1 MAGRVE
7 YGSLFVTRMSH
18 GPIDQSDFMRLFV
31 RHERDLR
38 VFARSLLPNWPAV
51 DDVLQEASVVM
62 WKKLHQLEQEEDF
75 FTWARVI
82 VRYEVLN
89 ARRKAAR
96 DRLVLSEE
104 LLELLANE
112 AMPTTGDELEKE
124 REALNCC
131 LKKMGDEQRQLVF
144 AASMRDGGVK
154 ELAEATNRTANS
166 LYKLI
171 GRLRASL
178 RECVHR
184 ELQTQGGNHE

>member
-1 MAGRVE
+1 
-7 YGSLFVTRMSH
+7 MSY

-62 WKKLHQLEQEEDF
+62 WRKLHQLQQEEDF

-82 VRYEVLN
+82 VRYEALR

-131 LKKMGDEQRQLVF
+131 LKKMGDEQRTAHRNTNVPCLLT
-144 AASMRDGGVK
+144 GGGFQGLTHGK
-154 ELAEATNRTANS
+154 HRLAEKENTPLANLWTTMLQDAGVEIDRFADANATANS
-166 LYKLI
+166 I
-171 GRLRASL
+171 WG
-178 RECVHR
+178 
-184 ELQTQGGNHE
+184 

>member
-1 MAGRVE
+1 
-7 YGSLFVTRMSH
+7 MS
-18 GPIDQSDFMRLFV
+18 F
-31 RHERDLR
+31 
-38 VFARSLLPNWPAV
+38 
-51 DDVLQEASVVM
+51 
-62 WKKLHQLEQEEDF
+62 
-75 FTWARVI
+75 
-82 VRYEVLN
+82 
-89 ARRKAAR
+89 RKAAR

>member
-1 MAGRVE
+1 MPQ
-7 YGSLFVTRMSH
+7 SH
-18 GPIDQSDFMRLFV
+18 LEQSDFMRLFV

-38 VFARSLLPNWPAV
+38 VFARTLLPNWPAV

-62 WKKLHQLEQEEDF
+62 WKKLHQLEKEEDF

-82 VRYEVLN
+82 VRYEALR
-89 ARRKAAR
+89 ARRNAAR

-104 LLELLANE
+104 TLELLANE

-124 REALNCC
+124 REALSSC
-131 LKKMGDEQRQLVF
+131 LEKLGDKQRELVF

-171 GRLRASL
+171 GRLRSAL
-178 RECVHR
+178 RECVQR
-184 ELQTQGGNHE
+184 ELQTQGGIHHG

>member
-1 MAGRVE
+1 
-7 YGSLFVTRMSH
+7 MSQDSV
-18 GPIDQSDFMRLFV
+18 DQSDFMRLFV

-38 VFARSLLPNWPAV
+38 VFARGMLPNWSAV

-62 WKKLHQLEQEEDF
+62 WKKLHQLEKEEDF

-82 VRYEVLN
+82 VRYEALR
-89 ARRKAAR
+89 ARRNAAR

-104 LLELLANE
+104 TLNLLADE
-112 AMPTTGDELEKE
+112 SMDTTGGDLEQE
-124 REALNCC
+124 RAALNSC
-131 LKKMGDEQRQLVF
+131 LQKMGDEQRDLVF

-178 RECVHR
+178 RECVQR
-184 ELQTQGGNHE
+184 ELQTRGETHG

>member
-1 MAGRVE
+1 
-7 YGSLFVTRMSH
+7 MSRD
-18 GPIDQSDFMRLFV
+18 PIDQSDFMRLFV

-38 VFARSLLPNWPAV
+38 VFARGMLPNWPAV

-62 WKKLHQLEQEEDF
+62 WKKLHQLEKEEDF
-75 FTWARVI
+75 FNWARVI
-82 VRYEVLN
+82 VRYEALR
-89 ARRKAAR
+89 ARRNAAR

-104 LLELLANE
+104 TLNLLADE
-112 AMPTTGDELEKE
+112 ATDITGGDLEQE
-124 REALNCC
+124 RAALNSC
-131 LKKMGDEQRQLVF
+131 LQKMGDEQRDLVF

-178 RECVHR
+178 RDCVDR
-184 ELQTQGGNHE
+184 ELEAHG

>member
-1 MAGRVE
+1 MPHTPV
-7 YGSLFVTRMSH
+7 
-18 GPIDQSDFMRLFV
+18 DQSDFMRLFV

-82 VRYEVLN
+82 VRYEVLR
-89 ARRKAAR
+89 ARRNAAR

-104 LLELLANE
+104 TLELLAND
-112 AMPTTGDELEKE
+112 AMPTTGDELAEE
-124 REALNCC
+124 REALGRC
-131 LKKMGDEQRQLVF
+131 LMKMGDEQRKLVF

-178 RECVHR
+178 RECVQR
-184 ELQTQGGNHE
+184 ELRTQGGAHG

>member
-1 MAGRVE
+1 MLPQN
-7 YGSLFVTRMSH
+7 S
-18 GPIDQSDFMRLFV
+18 IDQSDFMRLFV
-31 RHERDLR
+31 KHERNLR

-62 WKKLHQLEQEEDF
+62 WKKLHQLEKEEDF

-82 VRYEVLN
+82 VRYEALR
-89 ARRKAAR
+89 ARRNAAR

-104 LLELLANE
+104 TLELLANE
-112 AMPTTGDELEKE
+112 AMPTTGDDLEKE
-124 REALNCC
+124 RAALNRC
-131 LKKMGDEQRQLVF
+131 LKKIGNEQRELVF
-144 AASMRDGGVK
+144 AACRRDGGVK

-178 RECVHR
+178 RKCALR
-184 ELQTQGGNHE
+184 QLQAEERNHG

>member
-1 MAGRVE
+1 
-7 YGSLFVTRMSH
+7 
-18 GPIDQSDFMRLFV
+18 MRLFV

>member
-1 MAGRVE
+1 MPHRPV
-7 YGSLFVTRMSH
+7 
-18 GPIDQSDFMRLFV
+18 DQSDFMRLFV

-38 VFARSLLPNWPAV
+38 VFARGLLPNWPAV

-62 WKKLHQLEQEEDF
+62 WKKLHQLEKEEDF

-82 VRYEVLN
+82 VRFEALR
-89 ARRKAAR
+89 ARRNAAR

-104 LLELLANE
+104 TLELLANE
-112 AMPTTGDELEKE
+112 AMPTTRDELEQE
-124 REALNCC
+124 RAALNEC
-131 LKKMGDEQRQLVF
+131 LQKMGDEQRELVF

-178 RECVHR
+178 RECVDR
-184 ELQTQGGNHE
+184 KLQTRGEAHG

>member
-1 MAGRVE
+1 LAGRVE
-7 YGSLFVTRMSH
+7 YGSLWVTRMSY

-62 WKKLHQLEQEEDF
+62 WKKLHQLQQEEGF

-82 VRYEVLN
+82 VRYEALR

-178 RECVHR
+178 RECVYR

>member
-1 MAGRVE
+1 
-7 YGSLFVTRMSH
+7 MSQSS
-18 GPIDQSDFMRLFV
+18 IDQSDFMRLFV

-38 VFARSLLPNWPAV
+38 VFARGMLPNWPAV

-62 WKKLHQLEQEEDF
+62 WKKLHQLEKEEDF

-82 VRYEVLN
+82 VRYEALR
-89 ARRKAAR
+89 ARRNAAR

-104 LLELLANE
+104 TLELLADE
-112 AMPTTGDELEKE
+112 AMSTTGDDLKQE
-124 REALNCC
+124 RAVLNGC
-131 LKKMGDEQRQLVF
+131 LMKMGDEQRELVF

-178 RECVHR
+178 RECVKR
-184 ELQTQGGNHE
+184 EMKTREQAHG

>member
-1 MAGRVE
+1 
-7 YGSLFVTRMSH
+7 MSQSS
-18 GPIDQSDFMRLFV
+18 IDQSDFMRLFV

-38 VFARSLLPNWPAV
+38 VFARGMLPNWPAV

-62 WKKLHQLEQEEDF
+62 WKKLHQLEKEEDF

-82 VRYEVLN
+82 VRYEALR
-89 ARRKAAR
+89 ARRNAAR

-104 LLELLANE
+104 TLELLADE
-112 AMPTTGDELEKE
+112 AMDTTGDDLEQE
-124 REALNCC
+124 RSALNCC
-131 LKKMGDEQRQLVF
+131 LKKMGDEQRDLVF

-178 RECVHR
+178 RDCVDR
-184 ELQTQGGNHE
+184 ELQTREEAHG